1 VSLSRD
7 VRAADNEFRPL
18 FVSYLEQSPAR
29 SSLCSGAETGFTRG
43 TFLALVHFVKRLSYV
58 AVGGV
63 LALAYCAIVG
73 KRGKTAFPRGL
84 LPWREAKMA
93 EKRRIIRMKPNNT
106 GSAYLSSENERQPEN
121 DSEIVDAAV
130 RYAFERYGEVLRK
143 LADE

>member
-1 VSLSRD
+1 
-7 VRAADNEFRPL
+7 
-18 FVSYLEQSPAR
+18 
-29 SSLCSGAETGFTRG
+29 
-43 TFLALVHFVKRLSYV
+43 
-58 AVGGV
+58 
-63 LALAYCAIVG
+63 
-73 KRGKTAFPRGL
+73 
-84 LPWREAKMA
+84 MA